1 MKKDKEKKKKRVK
14 RAISSPASTEVSP
27 LEGER
32 SKKHSLRR
40 RSLIFYVLPAENG
53 KSAFCGPCGMG
64 RPAATERLSPLY
76 RASQT

>member
-27 LEGER
+27 LEEEKIQEP
-32 SKKHSLRR
+32 SSEA
-40 RSLIFYVLPAENG
+40 PENG

>member
-1 MKKDKEKKKKRVK
+1 MKRIRKRRK
-14 RAISSPASTEVSP
+14 TSETGNFFTRINRSFP
-27 LEGER
+27 LEEEKIQET
-32 SKKHSLRR
+32 SSEAPLAY
-40 RSLIFYVLPAENG
+40 FYVLLAENG